1 VQFSL
6 NAFVTVFSRGLDN
19 APGGR
24 KSKRAAQQA
33 AAAVTLRQLS
43 RRLSNTQPKD
53 FQEVIQ
59 VGGGE
64 RGSPVVRVNCQQIVR
79 SSCSA
84 HWLTALCLR

>member
-1 VQFSL
+1 MYLLHPPTLTFFQFSL
-6 NAFVTVFSRGLDN
+6 NAFVTVFSRGLDH

-59 VGGGE
+59 VGAE
-64 RGSPVVRVNCQQIVR
+64 LS
-79 SSCSA
+79 
-84 HWLTALCLR
+84 